1 MGEGGGGGNRSPGQH
16 LTPQRGTE
24 KKAQTPAAERRRQA
38 GLREQHSLLRQ
49 GGRSQLLRGAASQRA
64 GREELLAGV
73 SPQTLLAC
81 GLIVALLVI
90 TALAVQA
97 ARAGA
102 EGQTF

>member
-1 MGEGGGGGNRSPGQH
+1 MGGNRSPGQQ
-16 LTPQRGTE
+16 LSPQRGTE

-38 GLREQHSLLRQ
+38 GLREQHSLLKQ

-64 GREELLAGV
+64 GDELLGGF

-81 GLIVALLVI
+81 GLVVALLLI

-102 EGQTF
+102 ADQTF